1 MNSYPLLSMLVKT
14 SASAVLAAA
23 AFICPPLMAND
34 LSAQIEQENSG
45 RDNAAEIAST
55 LAPPIAPLLQDF
67 TVDRTNRLTVPV
79 TINDGK
85 SFPFIVDTG
94 SERTVISQELAQY
107 LNLDSGE
114 MLRLAT
120 VSGPATVNS
129 YLIDKLTTAT
139 FSIEDIEAPGLKQ
152 QNLGAHGLLGIDSLE
167 ENKIF
172 LDFTKGE
179 MQVLPSEKKRSAGKL
194 ERGMIVVTARRK
206 AGRMILSNARVNG
219 ALVDIVIDTGA
230 QSSMGNYKL
239 RDLLRRRDRKGEYQ
253 DVEMKS
259 VIGDVL
265 TGQFTQL
272 RSIEIGGVTIKDLPI
287 TFSEN
292 YAMKTLGLEDKPA
305 IFLGMDA
312 LGLFDKVV
320 IDFTN
325 RRISFELPKGSRLQS
340 SNRFAVLRP

>member
-1 MNSYPLLSMLVKT
+1 MRSFDRICRAINVTAGIAGIAAFFTPLP
-14 SASAVLAAA
+14 AAA
-23 AFICPPLMAND
+23 AD
-34 LSAQIEQENSG
+34 LPAEVPSETADNS
-45 RDNAAEIAST
+45 NLPA
-55 LAPPIAPLLQDF
+55 LVPVLQDF

-94 SERTVISQELAQY
+94 SERTVISQELAEY
-107 LNLDSGE
+107 LNLDTGD

-139 FSIEDIEAPGLKQ
+139 ISMESVEAPGLKR

-172 LDFTKGE
+172 LDFKKGE
-179 MQVLPSEKKRSAGKL
+179 MQVLPSEKRRGSTKL

-206 AGRMILSNARVNG
+206 AGRMILSNALVNG
-219 ALVDIVIDTGA
+219 AKVDIIIDTGA

-239 RDLLRRRDRKGEYQ
+239 RDLLRRRDRKGDYQ
-253 DVEMKS
+253 DVAMKS
-259 VIGDVL
+259 VIGDVM
-265 TGQFTQL
+265 TGQFTQI
-272 RSIEIGGVTIKDLPI
+272 RSIEIGGVKIMDLPI

-292 YAMKTLGLEDKPA
+292 YAMKTLGLENKPA

-325 RRISFELPKGSRLQS
+325 RRISFELPKGSSADNFRRLA
-340 SNRFAVLRP
+340 AVR